1 MMLDR
6 CNMKKEP
13 EDAVSAVIGV
23 MLMLSVVV
31 ILAVVVSMYAGNLA
45 SLGDRTPQTTMDCSI
60 TRGTTVA
67 DGVFEILVSSVSVP
81 VRSSDLEIVTSWST
95 QNRTDITTTIY
106 GGNTT
111 TGKRDVSENNTAHIN
126 MPYGI
131 GPSILGTVETDVA
144 KMGATQSFGVYALGP
159 DMILRATTE
168 EGMQA
173 LLGENWT
180 HLVPGDPVRVKVVY
194 VPTNGLLFDST
205 VVVSR

>member
-1 MMLDR
+1 MLDT
-6 CNMKKEP
+6 CNMKKSR
-13 EDAVSAVIGV
+13 DSAVSAVIGV

-45 SLGDRTPQTTMDCSI
+45 VLGDRTPQATMDCSI
-60 TRGTTVA
+60 TLGKTNA

-81 VRSSDLEIVTSWST
+81 VRSSDLEIVTSWSAQDT
-95 QNRTDITTTIY
+95 TDITRTIY

-111 TGKRDVSENNTAHIN
+111 TGKRDASVNNTGSIN

-131 GPSILGTVETDVA
+131 GPSISGTVETDVA
-144 KMGATQSFGVYALGP
+144 RMGAAQSFGVYALGP

-173 LLGENWT
+173 LLGENWR
-180 HLVPGDPVRVKVVY
+180 HLVPGDTVRVKVVY
-194 VPTNGLLFDST
+194 VPTSGMLFDST